1 MLRRLLFGSIWLALV
16 TYAIVVSSS
25 KNSFSEDF
33 DLIINLSLGHL
44 EGINPIITAIFYIM
58 GVFPVVYAAFLLFDD
73 TTAKISPY
81 PFAIASIGV
90 GAFALLPYLALRQPH
105 TTENIE
111 KNWLLKILDSRLL
124 AIISSLTIIILVT
137 WGIINGNWSDFAIKW
152 QNSRF
157 VEIMSLDFCTLSC
170 LLPAV
175 LPNDL
180 ERRGI
185 KSKKFFWLAT
195 LIPVLGTLIYWCSRP
210 SLQDSS
216 NLT

>member
-1 MLRRLLFGSIWLALV
+1 MLHKFLFGSIWLALV
-16 TYAIVVSSS
+16 TYAIISSINRNLS
-25 KNSFSEDF
+25 ASGSSFSEDF
-33 DLIINLSLGHL
+33 DLIINLSLAHL

-81 PFAIASIGV
+81 PFAIASFGV
-90 GAFALLPYLALRQPH
+90 GAFALLPYLALCQPH
-105 TTENIE
+105 TAWNGQ

-137 WGIINGNWSDFAIKW
+137 WGIINGNWLDFAVQW
-152 QNSRF
+152 QTSQF
-157 VEIMSLDFCTLSC
+157 VQIMSLDFCILSC

-175 LPNDL
+175 LPTDL

-185 KSKKFFWLAT
+185 KSQQFFWLAI
-195 LIPVLGTLIYWCSRP
+195 LIPVLGTLIYWCLRP
-210 SLQDSS
+210 P
-216 NLT
+216 LT